1 MLPDDTRSK
10 IENITAGIILEGSV
24 DNCTAL
30 RNLLCSSFPT
40 STTVKKDFE
49 SKAIIKEKQ
58 AVVLEGYSTSNN
70 LWISDLPKEDRYLT
84 RGGEAKVYL
93 GSDNKSV
100 IKLNDAIYYATWLEL
115 FNSIVLHNL
124 IFTNTA
130 YTFIGFTKQDN
141 VLYAVLKQPF
151 IISDA
156 HVELEDIEKFLD
168 FNGFVNS
175 KRHDYVHEELGL
187 ILEDMHDENIIVNS
201 EILFFIDTVFYTV
214 RPTV

>member
-1 MLPDDTRSK
+1 MKTNGFQSSAFLIILLQMLPDDTRSK

-30 RNLLCSSFPT
+30 RNLLCASFPT

-49 SKAIIKEKQ
+49 GKAIIKEKQ
-58 AVVLEGYSTSNN
+58 AVVLEEYSTSKN

-93 GSDNKSV
+93 DSDNKSV
-100 IKLNDAIYYATWLEL
+100 IKLNDTIYYATWLEF
-115 FNSIVLHNL
+115 FNSILLHNL

-130 YTFIGFTKQDN
+130 YTFIGFAKQDN

-156 HVELEDIEKFLD
+156 LVELEDIDKFL
-168 FNGFVNS
+168 
-175 KRHDYVHEELGL
+175 
-187 ILEDMHDENIIVNS
+187 
-201 EILFFIDTVFYTV
+201 
-214 RPTV
+214 